1 MFQILESAPDRL
13 ILRIGVQPFETSTII
28 LDKSTGRA
36 RFERTMFFWK
46 LRPIDLALEEIAA
59 ITIAAHEKAANR
71 KRTKRDNP
79 TVQLKSGQPFR
90 LSDPGDTKSA
100 IEAVRQ
106 MSTFLGQAEP
116 ETNAKPAAG
125 PAGTEP
131 AGLAGTAPAADQPDT
146 AATVTAGVEPSAP
159 HGVAAA
165 DPANLAPPTAPTDP
179 VSVDPP
185 THPPSDATTSEQPS
199 QARAPDLPA
208 DAPPSGQPSQAKPP
222 ALPADAPPSG
232 QPSQARP
239 PDLPTDA
246 PTSGQPSQARPPA
259 LPTDA
264 PPSRMVLWT
273 GLGVSLLC
281 ALALLGFGVA
291 WATNRLTLPECGDEI
306 TRDMLISRFEGKKIK
321 VERLSDLKTIS
332 STKAERTCE
341 GRADIPGGIFNLEF
355 RIDWSGWSRRVTI
368 VRADAEVKIDTAR
381 LEEVRKAADDF
392 LAFARDSYVTGRAP
406 RQSEPPIRELL
417 DKVFDL
423 SELDGTP
430 LTVSDVTKALDWF
443 VAGDRV
449 GTVYILAGTG
459 IDDINKLTND
469 ASIQRRTH
477 RNVAE
482 FAAEFARYLDFQVKL
497 AGIMM
502 EAEINRAA
510 KASPDVL
517 NRPEVRREIADVRS
531 TLAETLTGTLTTLAY
546 DGLSDGW
553 RRDRLK
559 LMIEVAPKASQFLF
573 ADQARA
579 VREHALRVA
588 TYQRDR
594 AVEQDVRSFA
604 DRIAGR

>member
-1 MFQILESAPDRL
+1 MLQILENAPNRL
-13 ILRIGVQPFETSTII
+13 ILRMGVLPFETSTII
-28 LDKSTGRA
+28 LDKSSGKG
-36 RFERTMFFWK
+36 RFERTTFFWK
-46 LRPIDLALEEIAA
+46 RQPIEVPLEQIAA
-59 ITIAAHEKAANR
+59 ITLIPLEKDANQ
-71 KRTKRDNP
+71 KRAKRDNP
-79 TVQLKSGQPFR
+79 TVGLKSGQQFR
-90 LSDPGDTKSA
+90 LSNPGDPKSA

-106 MSTFLGQAEP
+106 MSMFLGLAEP
-116 ETNAKPAAG
+116 ETDAKPAAA
-125 PAGTEP
+125 PADTEAAGLARTEP
-131 AGLAGTAPAADQPDT
+131 AGLTGTEPADPPSIVPTADQPST
-146 AATVTAGVEPSAP
+146 AAAVAAGIDPVAP
-159 HGVAAA
+159 HGVAADDA
-165 DPANLAPPTAPTDP
+165 PNLAPPAAPTDP

-185 THPPSDATTSEQPS
+185 THPSI
-199 QARAPDLPA
+199 
-208 DAPPSGQPSQAKPP
+208 DAPTSAQ
-222 ALPADAPPSG
+222 L
-232 QPSQARP
+232 SQARP
-239 PDLPTDA
+239 PDQPTDA
-246 PTSGQPSQARPPA
+246 PR
-259 LPTDA
+259 
-264 PPSRMVLWT
+264 SRMILWT

-281 ALALLGFGVA
+281 ALALFGFAAA
-291 WATNRLTLPECGDEI
+291 WATNRLTLPECGDET
-306 TRDMLISRFEGKKIK
+306 TRDMLISRFDGKKIK

-332 STKAERTCE
+332 SARSERMCE

-355 RIDWSGWSRRVTI
+355 RIDWSGWSKRVTI
-368 VRADAEVKIDTAR
+368 VRADAEVKIETAR
-381 LEEVRKAADDF
+381 LDEVRKAADDF

-469 ASIQRRTH
+469 ASVQRRTH

-502 EAEINRAA
+502 EAEINRTA

-517 NRPEVRREIADVRS
+517 DRPEVRREIADVRS

-546 DGLSDGW
+546 DGLTDEW
-553 RRDRLK
+553 RRERLK
-559 LMIEVAPKASQFLF
+559 LLLEVAPKAAQFLF
-573 ADQARA
+573 AEQVRA

-588 TYQRDR
+588 GYQRDR
-594 AVEQDVRSFA
+594 SVEQDVKTFA
-604 DRIAGR
+604 DRMAGR